1 MIEARPPDHGAAER
15 LLRSRARIRAQLA
28 APDGAAAAGPQLAID
43 LLEGADPAALAWS
56 WACEQ
61 ADRRLGDPVRA
72 HPWTALGL
80 GLGAGVLI
88 ASARPW
94 RWRLPTPLLAALASQ
109 LLLPMLSRPRDG
121 ATR

>member
-1 MIEARPPDHGAAER
+1 MTGVQTPELTAGHR
-15 LLRSRARIRAQLA
+15 LVLSRARIRAQLA
-28 APDGAAAAGPQLAID
+28 RPDVPAGPGPQLAID
-43 LLEGADPAALAWS
+43 LLEGADPAELAWA

-88 ASARPW
+88 ATARPW
-94 RWRLPTPLLAALASQ
+94 RWRLPTPLLIALASQ
-109 LLLPMLSRPRDG
+109 LLLPALARQRDG
-121 ATR
+121 APR